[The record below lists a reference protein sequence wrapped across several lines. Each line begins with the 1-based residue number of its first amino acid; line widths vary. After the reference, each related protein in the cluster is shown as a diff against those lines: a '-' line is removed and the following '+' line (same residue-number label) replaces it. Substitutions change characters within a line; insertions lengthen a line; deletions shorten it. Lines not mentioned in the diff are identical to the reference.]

1 MKTCKSVVVFL
12 ENQSI
17 NWLRKLDN
25 WLFLSV
31 LAKGKCCKRLATFV
45 LGHCIAFCL
54 VLSSS
59 MKACN
64 ADMDANRLYEDL
76 LSEYNRLIRPVANN
90 SDRLTVK
97 LGLKLSQLID
107 VVSCAYFIFCL
118 FVLSNKFIV
127 IFIII
132 CKFMHAFAICALNSD
147 WIKEMHI
154 HNVCVCTI
162 GSLFSFL
169 KSLVNLFV

>member
-1 MKTCKSVVVFL
+1 
-12 ENQSI
+12 
-17 NWLRKLDN
+17 
-25 WLFLSV
+25 
-31 LAKGKCCKRLATFV
+31 
-45 LGHCIAFCL
+45 
-54 VLSSS
+54 

-132 CKFMHAFAICALNSD
+132 CKFMHAFAICALNAD
-147 WIKEMHI
+147 
-154 HNVCVCTI
+154 
-162 GSLFSFL
+162 
-169 KSLVNLFV
+169 